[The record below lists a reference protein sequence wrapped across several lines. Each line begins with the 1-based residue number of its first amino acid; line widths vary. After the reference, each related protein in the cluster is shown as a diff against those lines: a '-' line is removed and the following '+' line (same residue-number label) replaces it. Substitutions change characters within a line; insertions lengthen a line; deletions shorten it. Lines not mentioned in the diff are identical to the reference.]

1 MMKITHFTIPI
12 TKPRKKTHERKPMS
26 TIKEQIDFIQQDQE
40 KNKQLEKELQDILY
54 KQQELISAGLE
65 NNLSATNSI
74 DGYTIKMT
82 PKNVKHNPFN
92 KCNAYEI
99 IIEEPFKSREPLRYV
114 KAIVKKEPKGASLDD
129 KILII
134 RCTIQENN
142 QRLDRR
148 QIIDFITQ
156 TFGF

>member
-1 MMKITHFTIPI
+1 
-12 TKPRKKTHERKPMS
+12 MS

-54 KQQELISAGLE
+54 KQQDLISASLE

-74 DGYTIKMT
+74 DDYTIKMT

-92 KCNAYEI
+92 SYNAYEI
-99 IIEEPFKSREPLRYV
+99 IIEEPFKSREPLRYF

-129 KILII
+129 KLLII

-142 QRLDRR
+142 QRLDHR
-148 QIIDFITQ
+148 QIINFIAQ

>member
-1 MMKITHFTIPI
+1 MP
-12 TKPRKKTHERKPMS
+12 
-26 TIKEQIDFIQQDQE
+26 TIKEQIDLIQQDQE

-54 KQQELISAGLE
+54 KQQDLISTGLE

-82 PKNVKHNPFN
+82 PKSVKHNPFDSY
-92 KCNAYEI
+92 NAYEI

-114 KAIVKKEPKGASLDD
+114 KAIVKKEPKGISLDD
-129 KILII
+129 KILNI

-142 QRLDRR
+142 QRLDHR
-148 QIIDFITQ
+148 QIIDYITQ
-156 TFGF
+156 TFGV

>member
-1 MMKITHFTIPI
+1 MATL
-12 TKPRKKTHERKPMS
+12 
-26 TIKEQIDFIQQDQE
+26 KEQIDLIQQNQE
-40 KNKQLEKELQDILY
+40 ENEQLEKELHDILY
-54 KQQELISAGLE
+54 KQQDLISTGLE

-82 PKNVKHNPFN
+82 PKSVKHNPFN

-99 IIEEPFKSREPLRYV
+99 IIEEPFKSRDPLRYA
-114 KAIVKKEPKGASLDD
+114 KAIIKIEPKAVIDD
-129 KILII
+129 GKLLNI

-142 QRLDRR
+142 QRLDHR
-148 QIIDFITQ
+148 QIIEYITK

>member
-1 MMKITHFTIPI
+1 MP
-12 TKPRKKTHERKPMS
+12 
-26 TIKEQIDFIQQDQE
+26 TIKEQIDLIQQNKED
-40 KNKQLEKELQDILY
+40 NKQLENELQDILY
-54 KQQELISAGLE
+54 EHQNLITTGLE

-82 PKNVKHNPFN
+82 PKSVKHNPFDSY
-92 KCNAYEI
+92 NAYEI

-114 KAIVKKEPKGASLDD
+114 KAIVKKEPKGVSLDD

-134 RCTIQENN
+134 RCNIQENN
-142 QRLDRR
+142 QRLDHR

-156 TFGF
+156 TFGI

>member
-1 MMKITHFTIPI
+1 MP
-12 TKPRKKTHERKPMS
+12 
-26 TIKEQIDFIQQDQE
+26 TIKEQIDLIQQNKED
-40 KNKQLEKELQDILY
+40 NKQLENELQDILY
-54 KQQELISAGLE
+54 EQQDLINTGLE

-114 KAIVKKEPKGASLDD
+114 KAIVKKEPIVTAFDEKQFD
-129 KILII
+129 IY
-134 RCTIQENN
+134 CTIQENN
-142 QRLDRR
+142 QRLDHR

-156 TFGF
+156 TFGI

>member
-1 MMKITHFTIPI
+1 MP
-12 TKPRKKTHERKPMS
+12 
-26 TIKEQIDFIQQDQE
+26 TIKKQIDRIQQNQE
-40 KNKQLEKELQDILY
+40 ENEQLKNELRNILY
-54 KQQELISAGLE
+54 EHQDLISTGLE

-92 KCNAYEI
+92 SCNAYEI

-114 KAIVKKEPKGASLDD
+114 KAIVKKEPKGISLDD
-129 KILII
+129 KILNIH
-134 RCTIQENN
+134 CDIQENN
-142 QRLDRR
+142 QRLDHR

>member
-1 MMKITHFTIPI
+1 MP
-12 TKPRKKTHERKPMS
+12 
-26 TIKEQIDFIQQDQE
+26 TIKEQIDRIQQDQE

-54 KQQELISAGLE
+54 KQQDLISAGLE

-74 DGYTIKMT
+74 DDYTIKMT

-92 KCNAYEI
+92 SYNAYEI

-114 KAIVKKEPKGASLDD
+114 KAIVKKEPKGISPDD
-129 KILII
+129 KILNI
-134 RCTIQENN
+134 RCDIQENN
-142 QRLDRR
+142 QRLDNR

-156 TFGF
+156 TFGV

>member
-1 MMKITHFTIPI
+1 
-12 TKPRKKTHERKPMS
+12 MS

-74 DGYTIKMT
+74 DDYTIKMT

-92 KCNAYEI
+92 NYNAYEI
-99 IIEEPFKSREPLRYV
+99 IIEEPFKSQEPLRYF

-142 QRLDRR
+142 QRLDHR

>member
-1 MMKITHFTIPI
+1 MP
-12 TKPRKKTHERKPMS
+12 
-26 TIKEQIDFIQQDQE
+26 TIKEQIDRIQQNQE
-40 KNKQLEKELQDILY
+40 ENEQLKNELRNILY
-54 KQQELISAGLE
+54 EHQDLISTGLE

-74 DGYTIKMT
+74 DGYTIKMA

-92 KCNAYEI
+92 SCNAYEI

-114 KAIVKKEPKGASLDD
+114 KAIVKKEPKGISLDD
-129 KILII
+129 KILNIH
-134 RCTIQENN
+134 CDIQENN
-142 QRLDRR
+142 QRLDHR

>member
-1 MMKITHFTIPI
+1 MNKLSPALK
-12 TKPRKKTHERKPMS
+12 KPLVSNKERKPMP
-26 TIKEQIDFIQQDQE
+26 TIKEQIDLIQQDQE

-54 KQQELISAGLE
+54 KQQDLISAGLE

-74 DGYTIKMT
+74 DGYIIKMT
-82 PKNVKHNPFN
+82 PQNTKHNPFN
-92 KCNAYEI
+92 GYNAYEI

-114 KAIVKKEPKGASLDD
+114 KAIVKKEPKGISLDD
-129 KILII
+129 KILNIH
-134 RCTIQENN
+134 CDIQENN
-142 QRLDRR
+142 QRLDHR

>member
-1 MMKITHFTIPI
+1 MNKLSPALK
-12 TKPRKKTHERKPMS
+12 KPLVSNKERKPMS

-54 KQQELISAGLE
+54 KQQDLISTGLE

-92 KCNAYEI
+92 SCNAYEI

-114 KAIVKKEPKGASLDD
+114 KAIVKKEPKGISLDD
-129 KILII
+129 KILNI
-134 RCTIQENN
+134 RCDIQENN
-142 QRLDRR
+142 QRLDHR
-148 QIIDFITQ
+148 QIIDFITR

>member
-1 MMKITHFTIPI
+1 MP
-12 TKPRKKTHERKPMS
+12 
-26 TIKEQIDFIQQDQE
+26 TIKEQIDLIQQNKED
-40 KNKQLEKELQDILY
+40 NKQLENELQDILY
-54 KQQELISAGLE
+54 EQQDLITTGLE
-65 NNLSATNSI
+65 NNLSATNYI

-82 PKNVKHNPFN
+82 PKSVKHNPFDSH
-92 KCNAYEI
+92 NAYEI

-114 KAIVKKEPKGASLDD
+114 KAIVKKEPKGVSLDD

>member
-1 MMKITHFTIPI
+1 MP
-12 TKPRKKTHERKPMS
+12 
-26 TIKEQIDFIQQDQE
+26 TIKEQVERIQQNQE
-40 KNKQLEKELQDILY
+40 ENEQLKNELRNILY
-54 KQQELISAGLE
+54 EHQDLISTGLE

-92 KCNAYEI
+92 SCNAYEI

-114 KAIVKKEPKGASLDD
+114 KAIVKKEPKGISLDD
-129 KILII
+129 KILNI

-142 QRLDRR
+142 QRLDHR
-148 QIIDFITQ
+148 QIIDYITQ
-156 TFGF
+156 TFGV

>member
-1 MMKITHFTIPI
+1 
-12 TKPRKKTHERKPMS
+12 MS
-26 TIKEQIDFIQQDQE
+26 TIKEQIDRIQQNQE
-40 KNKQLEKELQDILY
+40 ENEQLKNELRNILY
-54 KQQELISAGLE
+54 EHRDLISTGLK

-92 KCNAYEI
+92 SCNAYEI

-114 KAIVKKEPKGASLDD
+114 KAIVKKEPKGISLDD
-129 KILII
+129 KILNIYCNI
-134 RCTIQENN
+134 KENN
-142 QRLDRR
+142 QRLDHR